1 MLTQCPFNMAANSWG
16 RNLLKDTVNVYNK
29 QVRRQNAALSH
40 STEQVKISAE
50 ILVPHFTHV
59 HRRCHLR
66 CIIVKVDGTFK
77 TCTYAPCMCTN
88 EHYNVRICAL
98 AFLWNV
104 IIYFYCLSLHFMQ
117 HVRSRIVP
125 LLFNK
130 WMTDWMNKGRISN
143 AFCPFVCFSL
153 QPLMALNSLY
163 WCAVKHLLTHSLLC
177 AVSRS
182 VFYRL
187 RTSIGEGYSPSL
199 LRVIL

>member
-1 MLTQCPFNMAANSWG
+1 MQTDFLALITISRYCSSHWQTFKRRWSADTVGASNNISSAYIRMLTQCPFNMAANSWG

-130 WMTDWMNKGRISN
+130 WMTDWMNKGRIKQCVLS
-143 AFCPFVCFSL
+143 F
-153 QPLMALNSLY
+153 
-163 WCAVKHLLTHSLLC
+163 
-177 AVSRS
+177 
-182 VFYRL
+182 RL
-187 RTSIGEGYSPSL
+187 FLSATINGTE
-199 LRVIL
+199 